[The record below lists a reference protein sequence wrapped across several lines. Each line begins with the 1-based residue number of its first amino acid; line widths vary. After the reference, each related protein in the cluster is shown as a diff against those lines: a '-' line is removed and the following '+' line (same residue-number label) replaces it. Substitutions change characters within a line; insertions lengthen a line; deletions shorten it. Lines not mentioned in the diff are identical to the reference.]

1 MGQQVWK
8 ACPATVDGVSR
19 SAQRHTPITLEVPDL
34 INTYNPPKK
43 LASSPSLDFPEKHV
57 DKMGHEDAVY
67 LAKLAEQAERYEEM
81 VENMKIIASEDRD
94 LTVEERNLLS
104 VAYKNVIGARRASWR
119 IVTSIEQKEESKGN
133 SSQVGLIKEYRQK
146 IEAELAKIC
155 DDILDVLDK
164 HLIPSAKSGESKV
177 FYHKMKGDYHR
188 YLAEFAVG
196 DRRKESADKSL
207 EAYKAATEVAQ
218 TELPPTHPIRLGLAL
233 NFSVFYY
240 EILNAPDQACHLA
253 KQAFD
258 DAIAELDTLSEES
271 YKDSTLIMQLLRDN
285 LTLWTSSEAE
295 PPAEAPAAPTAEAEK
310 APEAPTEEP
319 KAAE

>member
-1 MGQQVWK
+1 
-8 ACPATVDGVSR
+8 
-19 SAQRHTPITLEVPDL
+19 
-34 INTYNPPKK
+34 
-43 LASSPSLDFPEKHV
+43 
-57 DKMGHEDAVY
+57 MGHEDAVY

-81 VENMKIIASEDRD
+81 VENMKIVASEDRD

-133 SSQVGLIKEYRQK
+133 SSQVTLIKEYRTK

-155 DDILDVLDK
+155 EDILEVLNQ

-188 YLAEFAVG
+188 YLAEFAIG
-196 DRRKESADKSL
+196 DRRKDSAEQSL

-285 LTLWTSSEAE
+285 LTLWTSSEASE
-295 PPAEAPAAPTAEAEK
+295 NSGAAAQASDAPAAPKEDEPAA
-310 APEAPTEEP
+310 APAADAPAPATEEEP
-319 KAAE
+319 KPE